1 MEGEVG
7 SIQQRDSSGETFA
20 FEDLSIPYNHERF
33 LSLYYH
39 IRMMQRFGNVDFEG
53 NQSVRFVILVRI

>member
-20 FEDLSIPYNHERF
+20 FEDLSIPNF
-33 LSLYYH
+33 
-39 IRMMQRFGNVDFEG
+39 I
-53 NQSVRFVILVRI
+53 